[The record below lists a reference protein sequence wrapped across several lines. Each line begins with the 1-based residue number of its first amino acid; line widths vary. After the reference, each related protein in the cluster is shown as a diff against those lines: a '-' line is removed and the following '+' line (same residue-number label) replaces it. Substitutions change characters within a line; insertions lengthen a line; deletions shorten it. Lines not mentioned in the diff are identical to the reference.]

1 MKYIITLSLFVSSIF
16 CLAQQTIIDT
26 IMHGGIERTF
36 TLYVPA
42 VYTSG
47 TSAPL
52 VFNFHGYTSNMT
64 QQMIYGD
71 FRSIADTAGFIIVHP
86 MGTLDGGGNTYFN
99 SGWGGSV
106 DDVGFTAALI
116 DSISADYNINQDRV
130 FSTGMSNGGFMSY
143 YLACELSDRIAAI
156 ASVTGTMN
164 ANQVN
169 TCNVQHPMP
178 VMEIHGTADPTV
190 PYAGNTTMESTE
202 NTVDYWVGYNNAD
215 VTSIFTAVPDINVLD
230 GCTAEHYIY
239 ENGDNGVEVELY
251 KIIDGAH
258 TWPGA
263 FSWGTTV
270 NQDIDASYK
279 IWEFFAKYDING
291 RIQSGGGTRVELIN
305 IQLVETNVYPNPA
318 SNFIKIAW
326 NNSETAAVK
335 VINMLG
341 VVVEDISVKGKESIT
356 ISTVELTEG
365 VYFVE
370 VGSVTTKV
378 LVIKN

>member
-1 MKYIITLSLFVSSIF
+1 MKYIITLSLFVSSFF

-52 VFNFHGYTSNMT
+52 VFNFHGYTSNMA

-116 DSISADYNINQDRV
+116 DSISADYSINQDRV
-130 FSTGMSNGGFMSY
+130 YSTGMSNGGFMSY

-164 ANQVN
+164 VNQVN
-169 TCNVQHPMP
+169 TCNVEHPMP

-190 PYAGNTTMESTE
+190 PYVGNITMESTE

-215 VTSIFTAVPDINVLD
+215 VTPIFTDIPDINVLD
-230 GCTAEHYIY
+230 GCTAEHYLY

-251 KIIDGAH
+251 KIIDGGH

-263 FSWGTTV
+263 FSFGTIV
-270 NQDIDASYK
+270 NGDINASFK

-291 RIQSGGGTRVELIN
+291 SIQPGGGTRVELVN
-305 IQLVETNVYPNPA
+305 NQVVEINVYPNPA

-326 NNSETAAVK
+326 NNSETATVK

-356 ISTVELTEG
+356 ISTAELTEG

-378 LVIKN
+378 LVIKH